1 MKRFFLLPLTLLLL
15 LLSGV
20 ARAEERDY
28 RPEDVPNVQRQDY
41 RRFVSDPEGYF
52 TPEERSEIDHAL
64 YDLRERHTVEVVLV
78 VLPAIEND
86 DPETF
91 TEELFRLWGLGKAED
106 DNGLLILYV
115 TQRRR
120 LIRFETGYGLE
131 GALPDAATYGISQRI
146 LIPGIKEGRSKEAF
160 LAGISQIDTYLSEG
174 YDPSNDGNVDYT
186 DDEMSDEDLLTIFA
200 GYGILSVVVAVL
212 ALLGLFGR
220 IRLGGTPAE
229 KYSILKRRGSEI
241 LPMAIGFLPGFLLI
255 FFPVYLWLKSKWQ
268 RRLKDCPYCGSHG
281 TITRLRYPNNLSY
294 LNAGEAL
301 EEKLRSVAPP
311 VLVCDRCHRWLV
323 MCLDIDYREYYRC
336 P

>member
-28 RPEDVPNVQRQDY
+28 RPEDVPNVQKQDY
-41 RRFVSDPEGYF
+41 RCFVSDPEGYF
-52 TPEERSEIDHAL
+52 TPDERSEIDRAL
-64 YDLRERHTVEVVLV
+64 FDLRERHTVEVVLV

-146 LIPGIKEGRSKEAF
+146 LIPGIKEGRSKDAF

-186 DDEMSDEDLLTIFA
+186 DDEMSDEDLLTILA
-200 GYGILSVVVAVL
+200 GYGILLS
-212 ALLGLFGR
+212 
-220 IRLGGTPAE
+220 
-229 KYSILKRRGSEI
+229 
-241 LPMAIGFLPGFLLI
+241 LI
-255 FFPVYLWLKSKWQ
+255 
-268 RRLKDCPYCGSHG
+268 H
-281 TITRLRYPNNLSY
+281 I
-294 LNAGEAL
+294 
-301 EEKLRSVAPP
+301 
-311 VLVCDRCHRWLV
+311 
-323 MCLDIDYREYYRC
+323 
-336 P
+336 